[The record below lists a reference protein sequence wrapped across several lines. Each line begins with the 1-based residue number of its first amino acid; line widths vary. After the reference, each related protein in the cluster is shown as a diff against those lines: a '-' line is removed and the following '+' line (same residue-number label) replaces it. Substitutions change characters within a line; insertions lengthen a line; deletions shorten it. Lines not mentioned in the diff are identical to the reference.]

1 MNKGRV
7 STQILLCVLMMLLLI
22 GGCST
27 KDACE
32 DCVSSASSLL
42 NSFSI
47 SGKITGTGNA
57 GVTINV
63 TGAATTS
70 VTTDSSGAYTITGLA
85 NGKYTITPVKTGY
98 IFTPSSVAVTV
109 SGGDV
114 TVADITATADSSPR
128 YSISGTVT
136 GATKYPIMVVLSGAG
151 SATVWTDASGNYSFP
166 NLVDGAYTVTPSLSG
181 CNFSPASQ
189 PATVSGADVTGLN
202 FTTTSV
208 SYTQEDLTGIWN
220 INILRK
226 GASRNEWE
234 RMRISVD
241 TVTGTA
247 HCQYYGNSTR
257 VLLNQGGTLSAAIP
271 NVSDTSFSVNTGAVM
286 PDGAVVVTIDDEQIA
301 GTYNSVTRQVT
312 SCDRGYN
319 GTTAAAHSAGA
330 QVTYNNPTGEV
341 ACPSPFDLTL
351 TMAGGVVTP
360 SGTTAADLGISHMT
374 MTSSKNFI
382 AGTGTST
389 DSSYQLAVMQKEPRG
404 TLSADLNASSTSFSV
419 NNLTMPSGPVEV
431 QIDNEKIAGI
441 YNAVTQQF
449 TSCTR
454 GYSGTTAATH
464 SAGAEVT
471 LVYLLPDLRNKTF
484 AYHQLQVSSVGANN
498 RWEYGAGQAG
508 TGGAITLTS
517 RTVPSGNAAGQSLGV
532 SFVLSE
538 ATGRVDISGT
548 VFSSFQGFLSDDK
561 KTIVA
566 TYTDNI
572 TDSTAID
579 TGQNDYHLI
588 IYQMNDQ
595 TYTAGAL
602 PAATYLSHLLGV
614 SNSQYGWGRFT
625 TTVAGGG
632 GMTFSGLVT
641 DNISFTLPATSGS
654 INASGVVT
662 ISGISSY
669 NGQMSND
676 NMFIVGTKTLSNG
689 AYALGIDTK

>member
-7 STQILLCVLMMLLLI
+7 STQVLLCVLMMLLLI

-27 KDACE
+27 NDACE

-47 SGKITGTGNA
+47 SGKVSGTT

-85 NGKYTITPVKTGY
+85 NGKYTITPVKAGY

-114 TVADITATADSSPR
+114 TVADITATADSSPQ

-136 GATKYPIMVVLSGAG
+136 GATNYPVMVLLSGDG
-151 SATVWTDASGNYSFP
+151 SATVWTDASGNYTFP
-166 NLVDGAYTVTPSLSG
+166 NLVDGNYTVTPSLSG
-181 CNFSPASQ
+181 CNFNPASQ
-189 PATVSGADVTGLN
+189 PATVSGADVAGLN

-208 SYTQEDLTGIWN
+208 SYTQGDLTGIWN
-220 INILRK
+220 VNILRK

-241 TVTGTA
+241 SAGVA
-247 HCQYYGNSTR
+247 SCSYYGNSSR
-257 VLLNQGGTLSAAIP
+257 VLLNGGGTLSAALDA
-271 NVSDTSFSVNTGAVM
+271 SATSFSVNTGAVM
-286 PDGAVVVTIDDEQIA
+286 PDGAVIVTIDTENIA
-301 GTYNSVTRQVT
+301 GTYDSGTHQVT
-312 SCDRGYN
+312 SCIRGYG
-319 GTTAAAHSAGA
+319 GTTAAAHSASA
-330 QVTYNNPTGEV
+330 QVIYNNPSGEV
-341 ACPSPFDLTL
+341 ACPTPFDLTL

-360 SGTTAADLGISHMT
+360 GGTTAADLGIDHLT
-374 MTSSKNFI
+374 MTSSKNLI
-382 AGTGTST
+382 SGTGTIT
-389 DSSYQLAVMQKEPRG
+389 GVSYQLAVMQKEPRG
-404 TLSADLNASSTSFSV
+404 TLSADLDTSATSFSV

-431 QIDNEKIAGI
+431 QIDSEKIAGI

-449 TSCTR
+449 TSCIR
-454 GYSGTTAATH
+454 GYSSAAAAH
-464 SAGAEVT
+464 SAGAEVA
-471 LVYLLPDLRNKTF
+471 LVYLLPDVQNKTF
-484 AYHQLQVSSVGANN
+484 VYHQLQVGNTN
-498 RWEYGAGQAG
+498 QWEYGAGQASSDS
-508 TGGAITLTS
+508 AITLTS
-517 RTVPSGNAAGQSLGV
+517 RVLPSGSAAGQSLGV
-532 SFVLSE
+532 SFVLST

-572 TDSTAID
+572 TDPTALDI
-579 TGQNDYHLI
+579 GQNDYHLV
-588 IYQMNDQ
+588 IYQINDQ

-614 SNSQYGWGRFT
+614 SSSQYGWGRFT

-641 DNISFTLPATSGS
+641 GNISFTLPAATGS
-654 INASGVVT
+654 ISASGVVT
-662 ISGISSY
+662 KSGTSSY

-676 NMFIVGTKTLSNG
+676 KMFIVGTQTLSNG
-689 AYALGIDTK
+689 AYALEIDTK

>member
-47 SGKITGTGNA
+47 SGKVTGTGNT

-85 NGKYTITPVKTGY
+85 DGKYTITHVKTGY
-98 IFTPSSVAVTV
+98 KFTPSSVAVTV
-109 SGGDV
+109 SGGNV
-114 TVADITATADSSPR
+114 TVADITATADSSPQ

-136 GATKYPIMVVLSGAG
+136 GATKYPVMVVLSGAG
-151 SATVWTDASGNYSFP
+151 SATTWTDASGNYSFP
-166 NLVDGAYTVTPSLSG
+166 NLVDGAYTVTPSLAGS
-181 CNFSPASQ
+181 NFSPASQ
-189 PATVSGADVTGLN
+189 PATVSGDNVTVPA

-220 INILRK
+220 LNILRK

-271 NVSDTSFSVNTGAVM
+271 NVSDTSFSVNTGTVM

-301 GTYNSVTRQVT
+301 GTYNSVTHQVT

-341 ACPSPFDLTL
+341 ACPSSFDLTL

-360 SGTTAADLGISHMT
+360 SGTTAADLGITHMT

-404 TLSADLNASSTSFSV
+404 TLSAGIDDAVTGFSV

-431 QIDNEKIAGI
+431 QIDNEKIAGT

-454 GYSGTTAATH
+454 GYSGTTAAAH
-464 SAGAEVT
+464 SAGAAVSF
-471 LVYLLPDLRNKTF
+471 VYSLADVFNKTF
-484 AYHQLQVSSVGANN
+484 VYHQLQVGNTN
-498 RWEYGAGQAG
+498 QWEYGAGQAG

-538 ATGRVDISGT
+538 ATGRVDLSGT
-548 VFSSFQGFLSDDK
+548 IFSSFQGFLSDDK

-689 AYALGIDTK
+689 AYALEIYTK